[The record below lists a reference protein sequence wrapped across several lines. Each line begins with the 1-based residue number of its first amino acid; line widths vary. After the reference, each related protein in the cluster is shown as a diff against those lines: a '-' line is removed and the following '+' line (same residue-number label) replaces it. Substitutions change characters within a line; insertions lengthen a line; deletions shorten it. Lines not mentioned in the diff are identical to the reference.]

1 RFSRDWSSDVCSSDL
16 RPVPVDIRI
25 LATSNRDLAQAV
37 RDGSFREDLLYRLN
51 VVNLKIPP
59 LRDRPADVLALA
71 EHFARKYAESNRMP
85 DRPLSAD
92 ARRQLVAHRWP
103 GNVRELE
110 NTMHR
115 AVLLTTED
123 EIGVE
128 AMRMPDGSRIDEV
141 ARSGHG
147 PAA

>member
-71 EHFARKYAESNRMP
+71 EHFARKYAESNRM
-85 DRPLSAD
+85 RSEERRVGKGRAN
-92 ARRQLVAHRWP
+92 AR
-103 GNVRELE
+103 
-110 NTMHR
+110 
-115 AVLLTTED
+115 
-123 EIGVE
+123 
-128 AMRMPDGSRIDEV
+128 
-141 ARSGHG
+141 
-147 PAA
+147 